1 MSVAILLCS
10 MIMHMSSIGRLLSFP
25 SCSTVKF
32 MPTPAEGGGD
42 QYPGETDMPPDT
54 TSGTGILN
62 ELSKL
67 LVGKLLELYFFSLI

>member
-1 MSVAILLCS
+1 
-10 MIMHMSSIGRLLSFP
+10 
-25 SCSTVKF
+25 